1 MRILVFGAGAMGS
14 FFGGMLSL
22 RHEVIL
28 VGRADHMQAVR
39 AHGLRI
45 SGKTVMIAR
54 PRTASRV
61 PRGAR
66 PELVLVTTKAYD
78 TASAMTQ
85 LKAFAK
91 SATFLTLQ
99 NGVDNPD
106 VIARTASRVLAGTT
120 AHGVTFMGPGNIR
133 HAGVGDTV
141 VGPWVG
147 TNDTDA
153 THARDILADAGI
165 SARVSADIRTELWAK
180 VVVNASIN
188 PLAALAAVPNGRL
201 VRDRRLL
208 AVLERVAREAAAVAR
223 EEGARIDADEI
234 VHRAL
239 LVARRT
245 ASNRASMLQ
254 DLDRHR
260 RTEIDAITG
269 AIVAAGEKT
278 KVDTPLNRAL
288 FALVK
293 AKETALLEGGAG

>member
-22 RHEVIL
+22 RHEVTL
-28 VGRADHMQAVR
+28 LGRADHVQAIR

-45 SGKTVMIAR
+45 SGKTALIAR
-54 PRTASRV
+54 PRTATRL
-61 PRGAR
+61 PRDAR
-66 PELVLVTTKAYD
+66 PELVLVATKAYD
-78 TASAMTQ
+78 TASAMTH
-85 LKAFAK
+85 LKAFAN

-99 NGVDNPD
+99 NGLDNTD

-120 AHGVTFMGPGNIR
+120 AHGVTFVSPGNVR

-141 VGPWVG
+141 LGAWVG
-147 TNDTDA
+147 TDENDA
-153 THARDILADAGI
+153 IHVRDLLADAGI
-165 SARVSADIRTELWAK
+165 PARVSADIRTELWAK

-188 PLAALAAVPNGRL
+188 PLAALAGVPNGRL
-201 VRDRRLL
+201 VRDKKLL
-208 AVLERVAREAAAVAR
+208 EVLERVAREAAAVAR
-223 EEGARIDADEI
+223 AEGARIDADEI
-234 VHRAL
+234 VHRTV

-269 AIVAAGEKT
+269 AIVAAGKRA

-293 AKETALLEGGAG
+293 AKEAALLEGGAG